1 MNSSNTAET
10 IGWAEKVLKEKAS
23 SRGADP
29 DGISMTVTNLEDDID
44 NMYSKEVGQSRLITS
59 SSLLCLLIALLG
71 VLGIVY
77 FETQV
82 MKKEIAI
89 RKVNGATTGE
99 IIRNLSWKYILTSTI
114 GFLIAVPLSL
124 TILNWW
130 LSGFAYR
137 TNISI
142 WIFILAY
149 LIITALTAITVII
162 RSYSAASENPVDAL
176 KME

>member
-1 MNSSNTAET
+1 
-10 IGWAEKVLKEKAS
+10 
-23 SRGADP
+23 
-29 DGISMTVTNLEDDID
+29 MTVTNLEDDID

-59 SSLLCLLIALLG
+59 SSLLCLLIALIG

-89 RKVNGATTGE
+89 RKVNGATTGA
-99 IIRNLSWKYILTSTI
+99 IIRSLSWKYILTSTI
-114 GFLIAVPLSL
+114 GFLIAVPLSM